1 MQFPPPEARGEHA
14 GNSRSQLAQISPFE
28 LRTMRNEPKKKP
40 ESTSNYLQI
49 AGEHL
54 LEKEMQPIAKRNR
67 DVYR

>member
-1 MQFPPPEARGEHA
+1 MQFPPPEAREEHN
-14 GNSRSQLAQISPFE
+14 GNSRSQLAQMQPFE
-28 LRTMRNEPKKKP
+28 MRTMRNEPKTKP

-67 DVYR
+67 EAYR